1 MRGNK
6 DPVQPKVN
14 NFFFLKKEDRNLRLG
29 NITLNVREVLV
40 EKGESDENMK
50 EVRSEPR
57 NITGDSDLH
66 GGNSKCKGPEAGAS
80 LAGL

>member
-1 MRGNK
+1 M
-6 DPVQPKVN
+6 
-14 NFFFLKKEDRNLRLG
+14 G

-57 NITGDSDLH
+57 NITGDSGLH